1 MTTTTSVTSSIV
13 SALGAGSG
21 VDMTALA
28 TNLATAQFQLRN
40 ERLTARSETVQRQIS
55 IASEIKNAL
64 SLLASSLGD
73 RVRVGDLSSQASVA
87 NSSVATASTPAGYAG
102 SGSYSLEVLSLAR
115 GQTLSSPAVASA
127 TTPVGAGSL
136 TLRFGQTS
144 ASGFTEDT
152 THAAVTI
159 DIAAGATLT
168 DVASA
173 INAKRAGVTAY
184 VAQTVDGPTLVFK
197 GAEGAQSGF
206 IVEATET
213 AGQEGLSAF
222 AWNPSSGG
230 DPARLLTQSADA
242 SFKLD
247 GLAMTSKTNVT
258 GQVAPGLVLSLTGT
272 NAGSPTT
279 VAFASP
285 TATIAEAMT
294 DLVAALNEIT
304 GALNTATA
312 VTTGD
317 LAGDSGARALKR
329 TLAGLGTEVIMPN
342 AAAGAP
348 RTLSDL
354 GLSIQRDGTF
364 SLDSARLQAT
374 MARDPDAVAA
384 MFTTGLY
391 GVYATVDK
399 ISRNASKT
407 GDPGT
412 LGGSI
417 TRYQKLATTLA
428 EQTTKLA
435 EQQETLRAQMVA
447 RFAKAD
453 TRVSQSQSTL
463 SFLQSQIDAWNK
475 SSD

>member
-1 MTTTTSVTSSIV
+1 MTTTSATSSIV

-28 TNLATAQFQLRN
+28 TNLANAQFQLRN
-40 ERLTARSETVQRQIS
+40 ERLTLQSEKVQRQIS
-55 IASEIKNAL
+55 VASEIKNAL
-64 SLLASSLGD
+64 SILANSLGD

-87 NSSVATASTPAGYAG
+87 NSSVATASTPAGATG

-115 GQTLSSPAVASA
+115 GQTLSSPAVANA
-127 TTPVGAGSL
+127 TTTVGAGSL

-144 ASGFTEDT
+144 GSGFTEDSSQ
-152 THAAVTI
+152 AAVTI

-168 DVASA
+168 DVAAA
-173 INAKRAGVTAY
+173 INAKRSGVTAY
-184 VAQTVDGPTLVFK
+184 VAQTVDGATLVFK

-213 AGQEGLSAF
+213 AGQEGLAAF
-222 AWNPSSGG
+222 AWNPSAGG
-230 DPARLLTQSADA
+230 DASRLLAQSADA
-242 SFKLD
+242 SFMLD

-258 GQVAPGLVLSLTGT
+258 GQVAPGLVLSLKGT

-279 VAFASP
+279 VAFSSP
-285 TATIAEAMT
+285 TATIADAMQ
-294 DLVAALNEIT
+294 DLVTALNEII
-304 GALNTATA
+304 GGLNTATDPS
-312 VTTGD
+312 TGD

-329 TLAGLGTEVIMPN
+329 SLASLGTEVIMPN

-354 GLSIQRDGTF
+354 GLSVQRDGTF
-364 SLDSARLQAT
+364 TLDSARLQAT
-374 MARDPDAVAA
+374 MSRDPDAVSA

-399 ISRNASKT
+399 ISRNAAKT

-412 LGGSI
+412 IGGSI
-417 TRYQKLATTLA
+417 TRYQKLSTELA
-428 EQTTKLA
+428 KATTKLA

-453 TRVSQSQSTL
+453 TRISQSQSTL
-463 SFLQSQIDAWNK
+463 SFLQSQIAVWNK
-475 SSD
+475 SDD